1 MEKKNE
7 IKLTFESLSITGTLT
22 AELGKQ
28 VVNPLDE
35 LDCVLEQEIFSV
47 TLVVNLITK
56 IWLDHSQIKAI
67 QR

>member
-56 IWLDHSQIKAI
+56 I
-67 QR
+67 